1 MVFNGNRVKWIIS
14 IFLLFIWNWSSFQ
27 SRCSK
32 FRWRNAEEKSETF
45 NDNLLLFESFFGGRY
60 ASIIFVSTW
69 RHTYLK
75 MKKKVWSKELIHM
88 RVHRL
93 AFISF
98 CYVPNTWVGFKF
110 WCLTFLCV
118 LVSTMPRQNCATTYF
133 KKVHKARYFL
143 NKYITTEF

>member
-1 MVFNGNRVKWIIS
+1 MDNFDFPFIYLKLIEFS
-14 IFLLFIWNWSSFQ
+14 IPLQQVPLTQ
-27 SRCSK
+27 CG
-32 FRWRNAEEKSETF
+32 EEKSETF

-75 MKKKVWSKELIHM
+75 MKKRVWSKELIHM

-133 KKVHKARYFL
+133 KKSTQSTIFF
-143 NKYITTEF
+143 E